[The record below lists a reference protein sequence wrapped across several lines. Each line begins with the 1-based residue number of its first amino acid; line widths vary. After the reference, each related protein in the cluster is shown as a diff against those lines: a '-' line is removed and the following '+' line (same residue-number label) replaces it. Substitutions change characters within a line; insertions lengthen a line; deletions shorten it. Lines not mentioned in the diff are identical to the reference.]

1 VASVKRSKTE
11 LAWEYIEL
19 LVLEN
24 SRLHRTIGKLDRFFG
39 DVISNCSHEVY
50 QANMDAMT
58 ADLEDLSK
66 FLDRHQQRIRNL
78 AEELN
83 EP

>member
-1 VASVKRSKTE
+1 MKRSKTE

-66 FLDRHQQRIRNL
+66 FLDRHQQRIKNL

>member
-1 VASVKRSKTE
+1 M
-11 LAWEYIEL
+11 
-19 LVLEN
+19 LEN

-39 DVISNCSHEVY
+39 DILSNCSHEVY

-58 ADLEDLSK
+58 ADLEDLSN
-66 FLDRHQQRIRNL
+66 FLDLHQNRIRRL

>member
-1 VASVKRSKTE
+1 MKRNKTE

-50 QANMDAMT
+50 QANMEAMT
-58 ADLEDLSK
+58 ADLEDLGE
-66 FLDRHQQRIRNL
+66 FLDQHQQRIKNL

-83 EP
+83 EPS

>member
-1 VASVKRSKTE
+1 MRRSKTE

-39 DVISNCSHEVY
+39 DILSNCSHEVY

-58 ADLEDLSK
+58 ADLEDLSN
-66 FLDRHQQRIRNL
+66 FLDLHQNRIRRL

>member
-1 VASVKRSKTE
+1 MKRSKTE

-24 SRLHRTIGKLDRFFG
+24 SRLHRTIGKVDRFFG
-39 DVISNCSHEVY
+39 DVLANCSHEVY
-50 QANMDAMT
+50 QANMEAMT
-58 ADLEDLSK
+58 TDLEDLSK
-66 FLDRHQQRIRNL
+66 FLDRHQKRIKNL

-83 EP
+83 EH

>member
-1 VASVKRSKTE
+1 MKRSKTE

-24 SRLHRTIGKLDRFFG
+24 SRLHRTIGRVDRFFG
-39 DVISNCSHEVY
+39 DVLANCSYEVY
-50 QANMDAMT
+50 QANMQAMT